1 MLMFEVLSILVF
13 WSGFCRKRVWSLR
26 QQDTPQLHVDVRE
39 SLQLNCK
46 IPQYLHV
53 EFIMEEKGGFY
64 LILLMTAK
72 IIKAMFAV
80 YSFLFSFDIEVTFVI
95 VFL

>member
-1 MLMFEVLSILVF
+1 
-13 WSGFCRKRVWSLR
+13 
-26 QQDTPQLHVDVRE
+26 
-39 SLQLNCK
+39 
-46 IPQYLHV
+46 
-53 EFIMEEKGGFY
+53 MEEKGGFY